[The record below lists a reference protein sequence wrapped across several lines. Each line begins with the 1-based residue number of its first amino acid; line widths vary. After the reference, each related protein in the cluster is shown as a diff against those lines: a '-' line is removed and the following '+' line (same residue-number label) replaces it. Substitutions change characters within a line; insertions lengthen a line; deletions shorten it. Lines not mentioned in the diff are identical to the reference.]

1 MGFPVINV
9 EILHNKVPVDIKV
22 SQKRFLL
29 FDDKTIKEDKNYR

>member
-9 EILHNKVPVDIKV
+9 EIIHDKTPVQIKV

-29 FDDKTIKEDKNYR
+29 FEDSTIKENKTYR